1 MSAEISMPS
10 DTPGRSKEKPK
21 KKPNQAELKFFA
33 WAPRKV
39 NCCSLFISAR
49 KKPKKKKK
57 MKHKMT
63 QKIYQISASGEMA
76 MTTSVAANLQL
87 GK

>member
-1 MSAEISMPS
+1 VLA
-10 DTPGRSKEKPK
+10 
-21 KKPNQAELKFFA
+21 KKP
-33 WAPRKV
+33 
-39 NCCSLFISAR
+39 
-49 KKPKKKKK
+49 KKKK

>member
-1 MSAEISMPS
+1 MSPQES
-10 DTPGRSKEKPK
+10 
-21 KKPNQAELKFFA
+21 ELLFA
-33 WAPRKV
+33 FYK
-39 NCCSLFISAR
+39 CSQ
-49 KKPKKKKK
+49 KTKKKKK